1 MNHLLKTHF
10 TTHMKKALSVMFVFA
25 LALSLSSVAFAQ
37 APGSTVGP
45 TGGIL
50 PGSLG
55 TQGTITSTATLVTT
69 IMGLVNWIAWAV
81 GLVAVVMGMYAGIL
95 FITAGGDAAKVST
108 ARNILLY
115 SIIGIA
121 VAVLAFGLVA
131 VSRSLFGI

>member
-1 MNHLLKTHF
+1 
-10 TTHMKKALSVMFVFA
+10 MFVFA

-37 APGSTVGP
+37 APTS
-45 TGGIL
+45 
-50 PGSLG
+50 
-55 TQGTITSTATLVTT
+55 TITPPGFTANTLGNAGNITNTGTLVNS
-69 IMGLVNWIAWAV
+69 IMGLVNWVAWAV

-131 VSRSLFGI
+131 VSRAIFGI